1 MKMLRPVAIGPAQ
14 LVSSTIAEPSGS
26 DPAAWSGASTYA
38 QGDLVRLASTH
49 RVYQSLQAANLNKA
63 PDTSPTWWADIGG
76 VNRWAMFDTVTSS
89 ASQATT
95 SMTVVFDPGLVD
107 GLALLDCVGNTA
119 TITMTN
125 GAAGPTVYSRTLALT
140 APRLNDWYT
149 YFFEPN
155 RQVSVFV
162 LTDLPPYLNGRVTVK
177 IDGDSGAPV
186 ACGTCMPGRS
196 YSIGNTVY
204 GVTAG
209 IRDYSKKVSDAQT
222 GIVTL
227 AQGRFAKTMR
237 AQVRADLALAA
248 EITERLEELRSVPC
262 LWMADRT
269 GELTPLSVY
278 GFYKD
283 FSLQVGYPTMG
294 VYSLEIEGMA

>member
-14 LVSSTIAEPSGS
+14 LVSSTIAEPSGG
-26 DPAAWSGASTYA
+26 DPALWSNVTSYA
-38 QGDLVRLASTH
+38 PGDTVRLVGTH
-49 RVYQSLQAANLNKA
+49 HVYRSLQAGNVGHT
-63 PDTSPTWWADIGG
+63 PDTSPAWWADLGG
-76 VNRWAMFDTVTSS
+76 TNRWAMFDTVTSS

-95 SMTVVFDPGLVD
+95 SMTAVFDPGLVD
-107 GLALLDCVGNTA
+107 GLALLNCVGNTA
-119 TITMTN
+119 TVTMTDGPG
-125 GAAGPTVYSRTLALT
+125 GATVYSRTLALT

-162 LTDLPPYLNGRVTVK
+162 LSDLPPYLNGRITVQ
-177 IDGDSGAPV
+177 ISADSGAPV

-196 YSIGNTVY
+196 YSIGQTVY

-209 IRDYSKKVSDAQT
+209 IRDYSKKVVDAQT
-222 GIVTL
+222 GLVL
-227 AQGRFAKTMR
+227 LEQGRYSKTLR
-237 AQVRADLALAA
+237 AQVRADVALAA